1 MSGMTIVLK
10 KELKRVFGDKKLVFS
25 MFILPAIIMIAL
37 YGLMGFAMGA
47 MTSDITEHVNKVYIV
62 NADNR
67 LKSAIAASGFESNEK
82 GEKVNDIT
90 YMTEAEFRADEQKL
104 SDEILNGD
112 SQMIVYLDP
121 EFEKKFTSY
130 KNAGDAIPDLIISYN
145 TTENYSQNTY
155 SVFAAGS
162 EVNPGV
168 IDTYRTM
175 LLQERVGNLDILNV
189 FNMQQNIIQ
198 KEEKAKSQ
206 FISMMLPYMI
216 IIMLFAGAMSVGVD
230 AMAGEKERGTLASML
245 LSPIKRTSIAS
256 GKIVAMMILSGL
268 SAVVYV
274 VSMMIAMPVM
284 SSFGGETAMGQA
296 IGGLS
301 LDLVQGLELGAIMLA
316 LVFLFVAVIS
326 FLAIRAKD
334 TKAASTLI
342 SPVYIVV
349 MVAGMLTMF
358 MSGKEVPISR
368 YFIPVYGN
376 AVAIK
381 DLCNSELATT
391 NFLASLAGTV
401 LVAIVLTIGIA
412 KSFDDEKIMFN
423 A

>member
-1 MSGMTIVLK
+1 MNGMSIIIK

-37 YGLMGFAMGA
+37 YGIMGFMIGK
-47 MTSDITEHVNKVYIV
+47 MNSDIEENVNKVYIV
-62 NADNR
+62 NADDRMKN
-67 LKSAIAASGFESNEK
+67 AITASGFDK
-82 GEKVNDIT
+82 TNDIT
-90 YMTEAEFRADEQKL
+90 YYNEDEFKAKEQDL
-104 SDEILNGD
+104 RDEILNGNA
-112 SQMIVYLDP
+112 QLIVYLDKD
-121 EFEKKFTSY
+121 FNQKFTSY
-130 KNAGDAIPDLIISYN
+130 SDSTSPVPQIKVSYN

-155 SVFAAGS
+155 GMFTT
-162 EVNPGV
+162 GV
-168 IDTYRTM
+168 LEIYRTG
-175 LLQERVGNLDILNV
+175 LLQERVGSLDLLNV
-189 FNMQQNIIQ
+189 FDLQNDVIE
-198 KEEKAKSQ
+198 KEEKANSR

-216 IIMLFAGAMSVGVD
+216 VIMLFAGAMSVGVD

-245 LSPIKRTSIAS
+245 LSPVNRTAIAG

-268 SAVVYV
+268 SAIVYV

-284 SSFGGETAMGQA
+284 SAMGGEGTAMSEGL
-296 IGGLS
+296 GGLS
-301 LDLVQGLELGAIMLA
+301 LSLVEGLQLAAIMLA

-326 FLAIRAKD
+326 FMAIRAKD
-334 TKAASTLI
+334 TKAASSLI
-342 SPVYIVV
+342 SPIYIVV

-358 MSGKEVPISR
+358 MSGKEVPVSR

-381 DLCNSELATT
+381 DICNGELVAT

-401 LVAIVLTIGIA
+401 IIAVLLTIGIA
-412 KSFDDEKIMFN
+412 RAFDDEKIMFN

>member
-1 MSGMTIVLK
+1 MSGMSIIIK

-25 MFILPAIIMIAL
+25 MFILPAIIMIVL
-37 YGLMGFAMGA
+37 YGLMGFMMGA
-47 MTSDITEHVNKVYIV
+47 MNSDIEEHINKVYIV
-62 NADNR
+62 NADEK
-67 LKSAIAASGFESNEK
+67 LKNAITASDFVKTS
-82 GEKVNDIT
+82 DIT
-90 YMTEAEFRADEQKL
+90 YLNEADYRKDEQKL
-104 SDEILNGD
+104 RDEILNGD
-112 SQMIVYLDP
+112 SQLIVYMEED
-121 EFEKKFTSY
+121 FGTKFANYTD
-130 KNAGDAIPDLIISYN
+130 KNSPVPQMKVSYN
-145 TTENYSQNTY
+145 TTENYSNNTY
-155 SVFAAGS
+155 GMFTSKVL
-162 EVNPGV
+162 EV
-168 IDTYRTM
+168 YRTD
-175 LLQERVGNLDILNV
+175 LLKERIGSLEMLNV
-189 FNMQQNIIQ
+189 FEMKDDIIE
-198 KEEKAKSQ
+198 KEEKAKSR

-216 IIMLFAGAMSVGVD
+216 VIMLFAGAMGVGVD

-245 LSPIKRTSIAS
+245 LSPIKRTSIAG

-284 SSFGGETAMGQA
+284 STLGGSQTELSEGL
-296 IGGLS
+296 GGLS
-301 LDLVQGLELGAIMLA
+301 LDAVQGLQLGAIMIA
-316 LVFLFVAVIS
+316 LVFLFVSIIS

-334 TKAASTLI
+334 TKAASSMI

-358 MSGKEVPISR
+358 MSGKDVPVYR

-381 DLCNSELATT
+381 DLCNGELLAA

-401 LVAIVLTIGIA
+401 IVAIILTLGIA

>member
-1 MSGMTIVLK
+1 MNGMSIIIK

-37 YGLMGFAMGA
+37 YGIMGFMIGK
-47 MTSDITEHVNKVYIV
+47 MNSDIEENVNKVYIV
-62 NADNR
+62 NADDRMKN
-67 LKSAIAASGFESNEK
+67 AITASGFDK
-82 GEKVNDIT
+82 TNDIT
-90 YMTEAEFRADEQKL
+90 YYNEDEFKAKEQDFR
-104 SDEILNGD
+104 DEILNGD
-112 SQMIVYLDP
+112 AQLIVYMDKD
-121 EFEKKFTSY
+121 FNQKFTSY
-130 KNAGDAIPDLIISYN
+130 SDSSSPVPQIKLSYN

-155 SVFAAGS
+155 GMFTT
-162 EVNPGV
+162 GV
-168 IDTYRTM
+168 LEIYRTG
-175 LLQERVGNLDILNV
+175 LLQERVGSLDLLNV
-189 FNMQQNIIQ
+189 FDLQNDVIE
-198 KEEKAKSQ
+198 KEEKANSR

-216 IIMLFAGAMSVGVD
+216 VIMLFAGAMSVGVD

-245 LSPIKRTSIAS
+245 LSPVNRTAIAG

-268 SAVVYV
+268 SAIVYV

-284 SSFGGETAMGQA
+284 SAMGGEGTAMSEGL
-296 IGGLS
+296 GGLS
-301 LDLVQGLELGAIMLA
+301 LSLVEGLQLAAIMLA

-326 FLAIRAKD
+326 FMAIRAKD
-334 TKAASTLI
+334 TKAASSLI
-342 SPVYIVV
+342 SPIYIVV

-358 MSGKEVPISR
+358 MSGKEVPVSR

-381 DLCNSELATT
+381 DICNGELVAT

-401 LVAIVLTIGIA
+401 IIAVLLTIGIA
-412 KSFDDEKIMFN
+412 RAFDDEKIMFN

>member
-1 MSGMTIVLK
+1 MSGMSIIIK

-25 MFILPAIIMIAL
+25 MFILPAIIMIVL
-37 YGLMGFAMGA
+37 YGLMGFMMGA
-47 MTSDITEHVNKVYIV
+47 MNSDIEEHINKVYIV
-62 NADNR
+62 NADEK
-67 LKSAIAASGFESNEK
+67 LKNAITTSDFVKTS
-82 GEKVNDIT
+82 DIT
-90 YMTEAEFRADEQKL
+90 YLNEADYRKDEQKL
-104 SDEILNGD
+104 RDEILNGD
-112 SQMIVYLDP
+112 SQLIVYMEED
-121 EFEKKFTSY
+121 FGTKFANYTD
-130 KNAGDAIPDLIISYN
+130 KNSPVPQMKVSYN
-145 TTENYSQNTY
+145 TTENYSNNTY
-155 SVFAAGS
+155 GMFTSKVLEA
-162 EVNPGV
+162 
-168 IDTYRTM
+168 YRTD
-175 LLQERVGNLDILNV
+175 LLKERIGNLEMLNV
-189 FNMQQNIIQ
+189 FEMKDDIIE
-198 KEEKAKSQ
+198 KEEKAKSR

-216 IIMLFAGAMSVGVD
+216 VIMLFAGAMGVGVD

-245 LSPIKRTSIAS
+245 LSPIKRTSIAG

-284 SSFGGETAMGQA
+284 SALGGSQTELSEGL
-296 IGGLS
+296 GGLS
-301 LDLVQGLELGAIMLA
+301 LDAVQGLQLGAIMIA
-316 LVFLFVAVIS
+316 LVFLFVSIIS

-334 TKAASTLI
+334 TKAASSMI

-358 MSGKEVPISR
+358 MSGKDVPIYR

-381 DLCNSELATT
+381 DLCNGELLAA

-401 LVAIVLTIGIA
+401 IVAIILTLGIA

>member
-1 MSGMTIVLK
+1 MSGMSIIIK

-47 MTSDITEHVNKVYIV
+47 MTSDIVEHENKVYIV
-62 NADNR
+62 NADER
-67 LKSAIAASGFESNEK
+67 LKTAIAASEFDKTNDLTYLSES
-82 GEKVNDIT
+82 
-90 YMTEAEFRADEQKL
+90 EFRAQEQTL
-104 SDEILNGD
+104 NDEILNGD

-121 EFEKKFTSY
+121 EFENKFKSY
-130 KNAGDAIPDLIISYN
+130 STVGDAIPQLIISYN
-145 TTENYSQNTY
+145 TTENYSSNTY
-155 SVFAAGS
+155 SVFVMGS
-162 EVNPGV
+162 EEKPGV

-175 LLQERVGNLDILNV
+175 LLQERVGNLDMLNV
-189 FNMQQNIIQ
+189 FDMQQNIIE

-206 FISMMLPYMI
+206 FIAMMLPYMI

-245 LSPIKRTSIAS
+245 LSPVKRTSIAG
-256 GKIVAMMILSGL
+256 GKIIAMMILSGL
-268 SAVVYV
+268 SAIVYV

-284 SSFGGETAMGQA
+284 SAFGGESSPLGDGL
-296 IGGLS
+296 GGLS

-358 MSGKEVPISR
+358 MSGKDVPISR

-381 DLCNSELATT
+381 DICNSELVFT
-391 NFLASLAGTV
+391 NFLASLAGTFI
-401 LVAIVLTIGIA
+401 VAIILTIGIA
-412 KSFDDEKIMFN
+412 RSFDDEKIMFN

>member
-1 MSGMTIVLK
+1 MSGMSIIIK

-25 MFILPAIIMIAL
+25 MFILPAIIMIVL
-37 YGLMGFAMGA
+37 YGLMGFMMGA
-47 MTSDITEHVNKVYIV
+47 MNSDIEEHINKVYIV
-62 NADNR
+62 NADEK
-67 LKSAIAASGFESNEK
+67 LKNAITASDFVKTS
-82 GEKVNDIT
+82 DIT
-90 YMTEAEFRADEQKL
+90 YLNEADYRKDEQKL
-104 SDEILNGD
+104 RDEILNGD
-112 SQMIVYLDP
+112 SQLIVYMEED
-121 EFEKKFTSY
+121 FGTKFANYTD
-130 KNAGDAIPDLIISYN
+130 KNSPVPQIKVSYN
-145 TTENYSQNTY
+145 TTENYSNNTY
-155 SVFAAGS
+155 GMFTSKVLEA
-162 EVNPGV
+162 
-168 IDTYRTM
+168 YRTD
-175 LLQERVGNLDILNV
+175 LLKERIGNLEMLNV
-189 FNMQQNIIQ
+189 FEMKDDIIE
-198 KEEKAKSQ
+198 KEEKAKSR

-216 IIMLFAGAMSVGVD
+216 VIMLFAGAMGVGVD

-245 LSPIKRTSIAS
+245 LSPIKRTSIAG

-284 SSFGGETAMGQA
+284 SALGGSQTELSEGL
-296 IGGLS
+296 GGLS
-301 LDLVQGLELGAIMLA
+301 LDAVQGLQLGAIMIA
-316 LVFLFVAVIS
+316 LVFLFVSIIS

-334 TKAASTLI
+334 TKAASSMI

-358 MSGKEVPISR
+358 MSGKDVPIYR

-381 DLCNSELATT
+381 DLCNGELLAA

-401 LVAIVLTIGIA
+401 IVAIILTLGIA

>member
-1 MSGMTIVLK
+1 MSGMSIIIK

-25 MFILPAIIMIAL
+25 MFILPAIIMIVL
-37 YGLMGFAMGA
+37 YGLMGFMMGA
-47 MTSDITEHVNKVYIV
+47 MNSDIEEHINKVYIV
-62 NADNR
+62 NADEK
-67 LKSAIAASGFESNEK
+67 LKNAITTSDFVKTS
-82 GEKVNDIT
+82 DIT
-90 YMTEAEFRADEQKL
+90 YLNEADYKKDEQKL
-104 SDEILNGD
+104 RDEILNGD
-112 SQMIVYLDP
+112 SQLIVYMEED
-121 EFEKKFTSY
+121 FGTKFANYTD
-130 KNAGDAIPDLIISYN
+130 KNSPVPQMKVSYN
-145 TTENYSQNTY
+145 TTENYSNNTY
-155 SVFAAGS
+155 GMFTSKVLEA
-162 EVNPGV
+162 
-168 IDTYRTM
+168 YRTD
-175 LLQERVGNLDILNV
+175 LLKERIGNLEMLNV
-189 FNMQQNIIQ
+189 FEMKDDIIE
-198 KEEKAKSQ
+198 KEEKAKSR

-216 IIMLFAGAMSVGVD
+216 VIMLFAGAMGVGVD

-245 LSPIKRTSIAS
+245 LSPIKRTSIAG

-284 SSFGGETAMGQA
+284 SALGGSQTELSEGL
-296 IGGLS
+296 GGLS
-301 LDLVQGLELGAIMLA
+301 LDAVQGLQLGAIMIA
-316 LVFLFVAVIS
+316 LVFLFVSIIS

-334 TKAASTLI
+334 TKAASSMI

-358 MSGKEVPISR
+358 MSGKDVPIYR

-381 DLCNSELATT
+381 DLCNGELLAA

-401 LVAIVLTIGIA
+401 IVAIILTMGIA

>member
-1 MSGMTIVLK
+1 MNGMSIIIK

-37 YGLMGFAMGA
+37 YGIMGFMIGK
-47 MTSDITEHVNKVYIV
+47 MNSDIEENVNKVYIV
-62 NADNR
+62 NADDRMKN
-67 LKSAIAASGFESNEK
+67 AITASGFDK
-82 GEKVNDIT
+82 TNDIT
-90 YMTEAEFRADEQKL
+90 YYNEDEFKAKEQDL
-104 SDEILNGD
+104 RDEILNGNA
-112 SQMIVYLDP
+112 QLIVYLDKD
-121 EFEKKFTSY
+121 FNQKFIAYSDSTSPVPQI
-130 KNAGDAIPDLIISYN
+130 KVSYN

-155 SVFAAGS
+155 GMFTT
-162 EVNPGV
+162 GV
-168 IDTYRTM
+168 LEIYRTD
-175 LLQERVGNLDILNV
+175 LLQERVGSLDLLNV
-189 FNMQQNIIQ
+189 FDLQNDVIE
-198 KEEKAKSQ
+198 KEEKANSR

-216 IIMLFAGAMSVGVD
+216 VIMLFAGAMSVGVD

-245 LSPIKRTSIAS
+245 LSPVNRTAIAG

-268 SAVVYV
+268 SAIVYV

-284 SSFGGETAMGQA
+284 SAMGGEGTAMSEGL
-296 IGGLS
+296 GGLS
-301 LDLVQGLELGAIMLA
+301 LSLVEGLQLAAIMLA

-326 FLAIRAKD
+326 FMAIRAKD
-334 TKAASTLI
+334 TKAASSLI
-342 SPVYIVV
+342 SPIYIVV

-358 MSGKEVPISR
+358 MSGKEVPVSR

-381 DLCNSELATT
+381 DICNGELVAT

-401 LVAIVLTIGIA
+401 IIAVLLTIGIA
-412 KSFDDEKIMFN
+412 RAFDDEKIMFN

>member
-1 MSGMTIVLK
+1 MNGMSIIIK

-37 YGLMGFAMGA
+37 YGIMGFMIGK
-47 MTSDITEHVNKVYIV
+47 MNSDIEENVNKVYIV
-62 NADNR
+62 NADDRMKN
-67 LKSAIAASGFESNEK
+67 AITASGFDK
-82 GEKVNDIT
+82 TNDIT
-90 YMTEAEFRADEQKL
+90 YYNEDEFKAKEQDL
-104 SDEILNGD
+104 RDEILNGNA
-112 SQMIVYLDP
+112 QLIVYLDKD
-121 EFEKKFTSY
+121 FNQKFTSY
-130 KNAGDAIPDLIISYN
+130 SDSTSPVPQIKVSYN

-155 SVFAAGS
+155 GMFTT
-162 EVNPGV
+162 GV
-168 IDTYRTM
+168 LEIYRTG
-175 LLQERVGNLDILNV
+175 LLQERVGSLDLLNV
-189 FNMQQNIIQ
+189 FDLQNDVIE
-198 KEEKAKSQ
+198 KEEKANSR

-216 IIMLFAGAMSVGVD
+216 VIMLFAGAMGVGVD

-245 LSPIKRTSIAS
+245 LSPVNRTSIAG

-268 SAVVYV
+268 SAIVYV

-284 SSFGGETAMGQA
+284 SAMGGEGTAMSEGL
-296 IGGLS
+296 GGLS
-301 LDLVQGLELGAIMLA
+301 LSLVEGLQLAAIMLA

-326 FLAIRAKD
+326 FMAIRAKD
-334 TKAASTLI
+334 TKAASSLI
-342 SPVYIVV
+342 SPIYIVV

-358 MSGKEVPISR
+358 MSGKEVPVSR

-381 DLCNSELATT
+381 DICNGELVAT

-401 LVAIVLTIGIA
+401 IIAVLLTIGIA
-412 KSFDDEKIMFN
+412 RAFDDEKIMFN

>member
-1 MSGMTIVLK
+1 MNGMSIIIK

-37 YGLMGFAMGA
+37 YGIMGFMIGK
-47 MTSDITEHVNKVYIV
+47 MNSDIEENVNKVYIV
-62 NADNR
+62 NADDRMKN
-67 LKSAIAASGFESNEK
+67 AITASGFDK
-82 GEKVNDIT
+82 TNDIT
-90 YMTEAEFRADEQKL
+90 YYNEDEFKAKEQDL
-104 SDEILNGD
+104 RDEILYGNA
-112 SQMIVYLDP
+112 QLIVYLDKD
-121 EFEKKFTSY
+121 FNQKFTSY
-130 KNAGDAIPDLIISYN
+130 SDSTSPVPQIKVSYN

-155 SVFAAGS
+155 GMFTT
-162 EVNPGV
+162 GV
-168 IDTYRTM
+168 LEIYRTG
-175 LLQERVGNLDILNV
+175 LLQERVGSLDLLNV
-189 FNMQQNIIQ
+189 FDLQNDVIE
-198 KEEKAKSQ
+198 KEEKANSR

-216 IIMLFAGAMSVGVD
+216 VIMLFAGAMSVGVD

-245 LSPIKRTSIAS
+245 LSPVNRTAIAG

-268 SAVVYV
+268 SAIVYV

-284 SSFGGETAMGQA
+284 SAMGGEGTAMSEGL
-296 IGGLS
+296 GGLS
-301 LDLVQGLELGAIMLA
+301 LSLVEGLQLAAIMLA

-326 FLAIRAKD
+326 FMAIRAKD
-334 TKAASTLI
+334 TKAASSLI
-342 SPVYIVV
+342 SPIYIVV

-358 MSGKEVPISR
+358 MSGKEVPVSR

-381 DLCNSELATT
+381 DICNGELVAT

-401 LVAIVLTIGIA
+401 IIAVLLTIGIA
-412 KSFDDEKIMFN
+412 RAFDDEKIMFN

>member
-1 MSGMTIVLK
+1 MNGMSIIIK

-37 YGLMGFAMGA
+37 YGIMGFMIGK
-47 MTSDITEHVNKVYIV
+47 MNSDIEENVNKVYIV
-62 NADNR
+62 NADDRMKN
-67 LKSAIAASGFESNEK
+67 AITASGFDK
-82 GEKVNDIT
+82 TNDIT
-90 YMTEAEFRADEQKL
+90 YYNEDEFKAKEQDL
-104 SDEILNGD
+104 RDEILNGNA
-112 SQMIVYLDP
+112 QLIVYLDKD
-121 EFEKKFTSY
+121 FNQKFTSY
-130 KNAGDAIPDLIISYN
+130 SDSTSPVPQIKVSYN

-155 SVFAAGS
+155 GMFTT
-162 EVNPGV
+162 GV
-168 IDTYRTM
+168 LEIYRTG
-175 LLQERVGNLDILNV
+175 LLQERVGSLDLLNV
-189 FNMQQNIIQ
+189 FDLQNDVIE
-198 KEEKAKSQ
+198 KEEKANSR

-216 IIMLFAGAMSVGVD
+216 VIMLFAGAMSVGVD

-245 LSPIKRTSIAS
+245 LSPVKRTAIAG

-268 SAVVYV
+268 SAIVYV

-284 SSFGGETAMGQA
+284 SAMGGEGTAMSEGL
-296 IGGLS
+296 GGLS
-301 LDLVQGLELGAIMLA
+301 LSLVEGLQLAAIMLA

-326 FLAIRAKD
+326 FMAIRAKD
-334 TKAASTLI
+334 TKAASSLI
-342 SPVYIVV
+342 SPIYIVV

-358 MSGKEVPISR
+358 MSGKEVPVSR

-381 DLCNSELATT
+381 DICNGELVAT

-401 LVAIVLTIGIA
+401 IIAVLLTIGIA
-412 KSFDDEKIMFN
+412 RAFDDEKIMFN

>member
-1 MSGMTIVLK
+1 MSGMSIIIK

-25 MFILPAIIMIAL
+25 MFILPAIIMIVL
-37 YGLMGFAMGA
+37 YGLMGFMMGA
-47 MTSDITEHVNKVYIV
+47 MNSDIEEHINKVYIV
-62 NADNR
+62 NADEK
-67 LKSAIAASGFESNEK
+67 LKNAITTSDFVKTS
-82 GEKVNDIT
+82 DIT
-90 YMTEAEFRADEQKL
+90 YLNEADYRKDEQKL
-104 SDEILNGD
+104 RDEILNGD
-112 SQMIVYLDP
+112 SQLIVYMEED
-121 EFEKKFTSY
+121 FGTKFANYTD
-130 KNAGDAIPDLIISYN
+130 KNSPVPQMKVSYN
-145 TTENYSQNTY
+145 TTENYSNNTY
-155 SVFAAGS
+155 GMFTSKVLEA
-162 EVNPGV
+162 
-168 IDTYRTM
+168 YRTD
-175 LLQERVGNLDILNV
+175 LLKERIGNLEMLNV
-189 FNMQQNIIQ
+189 FEMKDDIIE
-198 KEEKAKSQ
+198 KEEKAKSR

-216 IIMLFAGAMSVGVD
+216 VIMLFAGAMGVGVD

-245 LSPIKRTSIAS
+245 LSPIKRTSIAG

-284 SSFGGETAMGQA
+284 SALGGSQTELSEGL
-296 IGGLS
+296 GGLS
-301 LDLVQGLELGAIMLA
+301 LDAVQGLQLGAIMIA
-316 LVFLFVAVIS
+316 LVFLFVSIIS

-334 TKAASTLI
+334 TKAASSMI

-358 MSGKEVPISR
+358 MSGKDVPIYR

-381 DLCNSELATT
+381 DLCNGELLAA

-401 LVAIVLTIGIA
+401 IVAIILTMGIA